1 MAFRHGVC
9 PLNGNL
15 PEENAMKRQC
25 AWCGQILGQSIPYDN
40 AVTHTICPKCSKEM
54 LTLANSGSN
63 ARREHDDVIAT
74 KDESLA
80 VEGSRPKNHPRAE
93 NASN

>member
-1 MAFRHGVC
+1 MVFAHLSNNF
-9 PLNGNL
+9 

-25 AWCGQILGQSIPYDN
+25 AWCGQILGQSVPYDN
-40 AVTHTICPKCSKEM
+40 EVTHTICPKCSKEM

-63 ARREHDDVIAT
+63 ARREHDGAT
-74 KDESLA
+74 APKDGRLA
-80 VEGSRPKNHPRAE
+80 VEKGSRPMNHPRAE